1 MRVAVPGDDAHGIL
15 GGAPLAVLALL
26 EILVDAAPE
35 VEVLP
40 LAEVEAEFRFL
51 GLGPVSP
58 AVEYL
63 AGVGLARVA
72 GDGVSLYPDRRC
84 HAREWVAGHRWTHSL
99 SLGPVVIPWRTLA
112 AGFGSYLR
120 ARPGGEGGPG
130 HSGAPAAALPAGG
143 VRYSYQRSALTVV
156 VRLAP
161 AGLAYL
167 TRTEDLM
174 IITSVVGREQAVAEI
189 LLRCP
194 AVYRRVG
201 IYDLSAGVKMSV
213 VSNPLF
219 ALFEWFLRDEYGW
232 RPAPSPAFT
241 RALVRTGLLAPDR

>member
-1 MRVAVPGDDAHGIL
+1 MPGDEAYGIL
-15 GGAPLAVLALL
+15 GGVPLVGLVLL

-51 GLGPVSP
+51 GLGSVTR
-58 AVEYL
+58 AAEYL
-63 AGVGLARVA
+63 VGAGLARVA
-72 GDGVSLYPDRRC
+72 GDGVALYPDRRRDM
-84 HAREWVAGHRWTHSL
+84 REWVAGHRWAHRL
-99 SLGPVVIPWRTLA
+99 SLGSVVVPWRTLA
-112 AGFGSYLR
+112 AQFGSYLR
-120 ARPGGEGGPG
+120 ARPGGEDGPG
-130 HSGAPAAALPAGG
+130 DSGAPAATLPAGG

-167 TRTEDLM
+167 TRIEDLM
-174 IITSVVGREQAVAEI
+174 IITPVVGREQAVAEI

-232 RPAPSPAFT
+232 RSVPSPAFT